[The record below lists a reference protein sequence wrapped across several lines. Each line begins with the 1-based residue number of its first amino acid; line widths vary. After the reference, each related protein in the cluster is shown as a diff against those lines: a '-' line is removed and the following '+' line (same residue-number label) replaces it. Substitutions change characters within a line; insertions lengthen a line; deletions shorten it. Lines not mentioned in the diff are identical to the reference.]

1 MRAFG
6 IIESEKVVQVND
18 KTRISAVKS
27 FIARGASPITR
38 VEIQPEASEV
48 MVEVGTNLIPQ
59 SQWVLDWVY
68 ETAGVKV
75 VSLKITQADLTETTF
90 TQQIEVLTEAE
101 DMLWSDDQDLVTYE
115 ADILKW
121 LPDGK
126 ASFKFVH
133 RRAQRLILDWL
144 DEIRVYKIRGQRLE
158 KEDMQKTEDLRRLS
172 AMWTLALI
180 FQSLSNRPDDVF
192 AQKSTY
198 YMDRKAEAQSR
209 GRIQAD
215 FNNNQVE
222 DDSDNQ
228 DMRTF
233 FMVRR

>member
-6 IIESEKVVQVND
+6 IIQSEKVVQVND

-68 ETAGVKV
+68 DTAGVKV
-75 VSLKITQADLTETTF
+75 VTLKITQQDLTETTF
-90 TQQIEVLTEAE
+90 TQQVEVLTETE

-115 ADILKW
+115 SDILKW

-126 ASFKFVH
+126 SSLKFVH

-198 YMDRKAEAQSR
+198 YMDRKAEAQQR

-215 FNNNQVE
+215 FNDNQVE